1 MQYTLTS
8 LQTSLLLLR
17 EALNSPPSVK
27 KRLRPLP
34 SPLQG
39 ENERGGNSAG
49 GLGLG
54 LVFPHDVKS
63 QLSYLLREA
72 YPPSVKKKGFVLCHL
87 PYKGRTRGVG
97 RGWRLGLYFTQTRSA
112 IFLAQS
118 LVYFVEMNNQI
129 LKPNIGRC
137 KLRQN
142 LISFLLFLLFLL
154 FRLL

>member
-8 LQTSLLLLR
+8 LLLIEKGL
-17 EALNSPPSVK
+17 PP
-27 KRLRPLP
+27 L
-34 SPLQG
+34 
-39 ENERGGNSAG
+39 
-49 GLGLG
+49 
-54 LVFPHDVKS
+54 
-63 QLSYLLREA
+63 
-72 YPPSVKKKGFVLCHL
+72 VKKKGFVLCHL

-97 RGWRLGLYFTQTRSA
+97 SGWGLGLYFPQMRSA

-154 FRLL
+154 LELMVKKY